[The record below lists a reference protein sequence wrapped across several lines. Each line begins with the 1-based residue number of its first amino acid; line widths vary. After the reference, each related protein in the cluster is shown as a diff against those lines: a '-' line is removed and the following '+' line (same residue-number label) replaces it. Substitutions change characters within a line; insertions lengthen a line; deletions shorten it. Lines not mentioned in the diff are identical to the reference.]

1 MCLTAPLLD
10 LRVAVTPK
18 GSRWS
23 IIDRMQQRVVS
34 DTGRVGEPAA
44 DSPEADELFAQLYD
58 ELRRIA
64 SARLRR
70 EGPGH
75 TLSATALTHEAW
87 FALAA
92 QTRTRWQG
100 RSHFL
105 AVASTMMRRILVDH
119 ARGKHAD
126 KRDAV
131 MVTLTDALPIAA
143 DGREPELLRVH
154 EALLAFEAVDQRAAK
169 VVELRFFGGLE
180 LEEIAEALNISLAT
194 TKRDWSVARA
204 WLRRSLSQ
212 A

>member
-1 MCLTAPLLD
+1 MP
-10 LRVAVTPK
+10 
-18 GSRWS
+18 
-23 IIDRMQQRVVS
+23 IIDRMQKRWAGEGDES
-34 DTGRVGEPAA
+34 TEPGTDSGSVGVEASMQADAPAA
-44 DSPEADELFAQLYD
+44 SEEWFAQLYD

-64 SARLRR
+64 NARLRR
-70 EGPGH
+70 ESPGH

-87 FALAA
+87 FAIAA

-100 RSHFL
+100 RTHFL
-105 AVASTMMRRILVDH
+105 AVASTLMRRILVDH

-131 MVTLTDALPIAA
+131 LVTLTDALPIAA
-143 DGREPELLRVH
+143 DGLEPELLRVH
-154 EALLAFEAVDQRAAK
+154 EALLAFEAVDERAAK

-180 LEEIAEALNISLAT
+180 LEEIAQALGISLAT

-204 WLRRSLSQ
+204 WLRRSLSE